1 MRDCFLT
8 KLIIFGII
16 VKREALMRK
25 NKAEANFSAV
35 VDDAKASPFLDLQ
48 SRLDELQD
56 NGMTALTIRT
66 VLFNKMLDM
75 HSVPADHFLRKEST
89 PSRLDD
95 PRILET
101 LNELGFYKQSK
112 VIH

>member
-1 MRDCFLT
+1 
-8 KLIIFGII
+8 
-16 VKREALMRK
+16 MRK
-25 NKAEANFSAV
+25 NKAEENFSAV
-35 VDDAKASPFLDLQ
+35 VDDIKAGPFLDLQ

-75 HSVPADHFLRKEST
+75 HSVPEAHFLRKEST

-101 LNELGFYKQSK
+101 LNDLGFYKKNK
-112 VIH
+112 VVH

>member
-1 MRDCFLT
+1 MIDA
-8 KLIIFGII
+8 KLLFFGIFG
-16 VKREALMRK
+16 KREALMRK
-25 NKAEANFSAV
+25 GKAELNFSAV
-35 VDDAKASPFLDLQ
+35 VDDVKASPFVDLQ

-75 HSVPADHFLRKEST
+75 HSVPADHFLRKESA

-95 PRILET
+95 PKIIET
-101 LNELGFYKQSK
+101 LNDLGFYKQSK
-112 VIH
+112 VVH

>member
-1 MRDCFLT
+1 
-8 KLIIFGII
+8 
-16 VKREALMRK
+16 MRK
-25 NKAEANFSAV
+25 NKAELHFSAV

-48 SRLDELQD
+48 SRLDELQN

-75 HSVPADHFLRKEST
+75 HSVPADHFLRRESAPT
-89 PSRLDD
+89 RLDD
-95 PRILET
+95 PKIIET
-101 LNELGFYKQSK
+101 LNELGFYKQRK